1 MSATLAWYEAGDSWL
16 HRMDPR
22 PKLVLAAAGTIALV
36 AVLSIPVILTA
47 LTLVHLALLSAGIP
61 PRRVLGL
68 WRTLG
73 PLLAIIA
80 VLQPLFSP
88 QGETVLVEVWIVR
101 VTAQG
106 VALALALA
114 LRLVAIT
121 CCWYL
126 LLMTTRQSA
135 LVEGL
140 VRLGL
145 PASWGLVVAMA
156 LRYPATLQE
165 LYVTV
170 LQAQRSRGLRLEGRG
185 LLGRARAQL
194 PVLIAML
201 VATLRSIDQLAM
213 ALEARGF
220 GGPARRSSLRALA
233 MRPTDWLA
241 LGVILAGAAGL
252 VAARVAWGFGARPL
266 APWG

>member
-1 MSATLAWYEAGDSWL
+1 
-16 HRMDPR
+16 
-22 PKLVLAAAGTIALV
+22 VFAAAGTAALV
-36 AVLSIPVILTA
+36 AVLSIPVILAA
-47 LTLVHLALLSAGIP
+47 LVLVHLALLSAGIP
-61 PRRVLGL
+61 PRRLAGL

-80 VLQPLFSP
+80 VLQPLFTP
-88 QGETVLVEVWIVR
+88 EGETVLLEVWIIR

-106 VALALALA
+106 VALALALG

-145 PASWGLVVAMA
+145 PSSWGLVVAMA

-170 LQAQRSRGLRLEGRG
+170 LQAQQSRGLRLEGKG

-201 VATLRSIDQLAM
+201 VAALRSIEQLAM

-220 GGPARRSSLRALA
+220 GGPTRRSSLRALA
-233 MRPTDWLA
+233 MRPADWLA
-241 LGVILAGAAGL
+241 LAATRNAAAGL
-252 VAARVAWGFGARPL
+252 VAARLAWGFGSRPL